1 MTKMLKKILNENN
14 FLNEILTILRS
25 GADSKTLNDRLSDYH
40 DNDIAEAFE
49 QLNENERKALY
60 PMLGAERI
68 SEIFSYIED
77 PDEYLRE
84 LGIDGAAQVLSL
96 MDSDD
101 AVDAMDDLDL
111 STRKRLVDL
120 MDDNSSHD
128 VKLIMSYSNDE
139 IGSLM
144 TTNYIV
150 IKNTLNVRQAMQ
162 ELISQAGEN
171 DNISTVYVTNKHDKF
186 FGAIDLKDLIVARAD
201 TPLSDIIMLSYPYVS
216 DHAKIDECIERL
228 KDYAED
234 SIPVIDGSKRLI
246 GVITAEDLMEA
257 SDEELSEDYAKL
269 GGLSEQEDLEE
280 STFVSVKK
288 RLPWLI
294 ILLFLG
300 IGVSSIVGIFETV
313 VAILPIVICF
323 QSLILD
329 MAGNVGTQSLAVT
342 IRVLAD
348 DQVSGADKLRL
359 VTKEMR
365 IGFFN
370 GLFLGIMAFMFI
382 GGYICIF
389 KHNPVHYAFL
399 ISGCVGLSLMVAMVI
414 SSLVGTL
421 IPIFFNK
428 IKIDPA
434 VASGPLITTVN
445 DLVAVISY
453 YGLVW
458 ILLINVLNMGG

>member
-14 FLNEILTILRS
+14 FLNEILTLLRS

-60 PMLGAERI
+60 PVLGAERI

-111 STRKRLVDL
+111 SMRKRLVDL

-128 VKLIMSYSNDE
+128 IKLIMSYSDDE

-186 FGAIDLKDLIVARAD
+186 FGAIDLKDLIIARAD

-399 ISGCVGLSLMVAMVI
+399 ISGCVGLSLIVAMVI

>member
-40 DNDIAEAFE
+40 GNDIAEAFE

-60 PMLGAERI
+60 PVLGAERI

-101 AVDAMDDLDL
+101 AVDAIDDLDL

-128 VKLIMSYSNDE
+128 VKLIMSYSDDE

-150 IKNTLNVRQAMQ
+150 IKNTLNIRQAMQ

-186 FGAIDLKDLIVARAD
+186 FGAIDLKDLIIARAD

-269 GGLSEQEDLEE
+269 GGLSEQEDLKE

-399 ISGCVGLSLMVAMVI
+399 ISGCVGLSLIVAMVI

>member
-1 MTKMLKKILNENN
+1 MTKMLKKILTENN
-14 FLNEILTILRS
+14 FLDEILTILRS
-25 GADSKTLNDRLSDYH
+25 GADSRTLNDRLSDYH

-60 PMLGAERI
+60 PVLGAERI

-120 MDDNSSHD
+120 MDDDSSHD
-128 VKLIMSYSNDE
+128 VKLIMSYSDDE

-421 IPIFFNK
+421 IPILFNK

>member
-40 DNDIAEAFE
+40 DNDIAEALE

-60 PMLGAERI
+60 PVLGAERI

-84 LGIDGAAQVLSL
+84 LGIDGAAHVLSL

-128 VKLIMSYSNDE
+128 VKLIMSYSDDE

-300 IGVSSIVGIFETV
+300 ICVSSIVGIFETV

>member
-14 FLNEILTILRS
+14 FSNEILTILRS
-25 GADSKTLNDRLSDYH
+25 GADSKTLSDRLSDYH

-60 PMLGAERI
+60 PVLGAERI

-120 MDDNSSHD
+120 MDNNSSHD
-128 VKLIMSYSNDE
+128 VKLIMSYSDDE

-269 GGLSEQEDLEE
+269 GGLSEQEDLAE

-329 MAGNVGTQSLAVT
+329 MAGNIGTQSLAVT

-359 VTKEMR
+359 VTKEIR

-421 IPIFFNK
+421 IPIFFNR

-458 ILLINVLNMGG
+458 VLLINVLNMGG

>member
-14 FLNEILTILRS
+14 FLNEILTLLRS

-60 PMLGAERI
+60 PVLGAERI

-111 STRKRLVDL
+111 SMRKRLVDL

-128 VKLIMSYSNDE
+128 IKLIMSYSDDE

-186 FGAIDLKDLIVARAD
+186 FGAIDLKDLIIARAD

-399 ISGCVGLSLMVAMVI
+399 ISGCVGLSLIVAMVI

-458 ILLINVLNMGG
+458 ILLINVLNMGR

>member
-1 MTKMLKKILNENN
+1 MTKILKKILNENN

-60 PMLGAERI
+60 PVLGAERI

-150 IKNTLNVRQAMQ
+150 IKTTLNVRQAMQ

-382 GGYICIF
+382 GVYICIF

>member
-60 PMLGAERI
+60 PVLGAERI

-111 STRKRLVDL
+111 SMRKRLVDL

-128 VKLIMSYSNDE
+128 IKLIMSYSDDE

-186 FGAIDLKDLIVARAD
+186 FGAIDLKDLIIARAD
-201 TPLSDIIMLSYPYVS
+201 TPLSYIIMLSYPYVS

-399 ISGCVGLSLMVAMVI
+399 ISGCVGLSLIVAMVI

>member
-60 PMLGAERI
+60 PVLGAERI

-128 VKLIMSYSNDE
+128 VKLIMSYSDDE

-171 DNISTVYVTNKHDKF
+171 DNISTVYVTNKHNKF

-359 VTKEMR
+359 VTKEIR

-421 IPIFFNK
+421 IPIFFNR

>member
-60 PMLGAERI
+60 PVLGAERI

-234 SIPVIDGSKRLI
+234 SIPIIDGSKRLI

-359 VTKEMR
+359 VTKEIR

-399 ISGCVGLSLMVAMVI
+399 ISGCVGLSLIVAMVI

>member
-60 PMLGAERI
+60 PVLGAERI

-128 VKLIMSYSNDE
+128 VKLIMSYSDDE

-186 FGAIDLKDLIVARAD
+186 FGAIDLKDLIIARAD

-359 VTKEMR
+359 VTKEIR

-389 KHNPVHYAFL
+389 KQNPVHYAFL
-399 ISGCVGLSLMVAMVI
+399 ISGCVGLSLIVAMVI

>member
-1 MTKMLKKILNENN
+1 MTKMLKKILNGNN

-40 DNDIAEAFE
+40 GNDIAEAFE

-60 PMLGAERI
+60 PVLGAERI

-101 AVDAMDDLDL
+101 AVDAIDDLDL

-128 VKLIMSYSNDE
+128 VKLIMSYSDDE

-150 IKNTLNVRQAMQ
+150 IKNTLNIRQAMQ

-186 FGAIDLKDLIVARAD
+186 FGAIDLKDLIIARAD

-359 VTKEMR
+359 VTKEIR

-399 ISGCVGLSLMVAMVI
+399 ISGCVGLSLIVAMVI

>member
-25 GADSKTLNDRLSDYH
+25 GVDSKTLNDRLSDYH
-40 DNDIAEAFE
+40 GNDIAEAFE

-60 PMLGAERI
+60 PVLGAERI

-111 STRKRLVDL
+111 SMRKRLVDL

-128 VKLIMSYSNDE
+128 IKLIMSYSDDE

-186 FGAIDLKDLIVARAD
+186 FGAIDLKDLIIARAD

-359 VTKEMR
+359 VTKEIR

-399 ISGCVGLSLMVAMVI
+399 ISGCVGLSLIVAMVI

>member
-25 GADSKTLNDRLSDYH
+25 GADSKTLSDRLSDYH

-60 PMLGAERI
+60 PVLGAERI

-120 MDDNSSHD
+120 MDNNSSHD
-128 VKLIMSYSNDE
+128 VKLIMSYSDDE

-370 GLFLGIMAFMFI
+370 GLCLGIMAFMFI
-382 GGYICIF
+382 GGYIWVF
-389 KHNPVHYAFL
+389 KHNPLYYSFL
-399 ISGCVGLSLMVAMVI
+399 ISGCVGLSLVVAMVI

-421 IPIFFNK
+421 IPIFFNR

-458 ILLINVLNMGG
+458 VLLINVLNMGG

>member
-60 PMLGAERI
+60 PVLGAERI

-128 VKLIMSYSNDE
+128 VKLIMSYSDYE

-186 FGAIDLKDLIVARAD
+186 FGAIDLKDLIIARAD

-359 VTKEMR
+359 VTKEIR

-399 ISGCVGLSLMVAMVI
+399 ISGCVGLSLIVAMVI

>member
-60 PMLGAERI
+60 PVLGAERI

-84 LGIDGAAQVLSL
+84 LGIDSAAQVLSL

-111 STRKRLVDL
+111 SMRKRLVDL

-150 IKNTLNVRQAMQ
+150 IKNTINVRQAMQ

-348 DQVSGADKLRL
+348 DQISGADKLRL

-389 KHNPVHYAFL
+389 KHNPAHYAFP

>member
-60 PMLGAERI
+60 PVLGAERI

-120 MDDNSSHD
+120 MDNNSSHD
-128 VKLIMSYSNDE
+128 VKLIMSYSDDE

-186 FGAIDLKDLIVARAD
+186 FGAIDLKNLIVARAD

-382 GGYICIF
+382 GGYIWVF
-389 KHNPVHYAFL
+389 KHNPLYYSFL
-399 ISGCVGLSLMVAMVI
+399 ISGCVGLSLVVAMVI

-421 IPIFFNK
+421 IPIFFNR

-458 ILLINVLNMGG
+458 VLLINVLNMGG

>member
-14 FLNEILTILRS
+14 FLNEILSILRS

-60 PMLGAERI
+60 PVLGAERI

-128 VKLIMSYSNDE
+128 VKLIMSYSDDE

-186 FGAIDLKDLIVARAD
+186 FGAIDLKDLIIARAD

-216 DHAKIDECIERL
+216 DHAKVDECIERL

-359 VTKEMR
+359 VTKEIR

-399 ISGCVGLSLMVAMVI
+399 ISGCVGLSLIVAMVI

>member
-60 PMLGAERI
+60 PVLGAERI

-111 STRKRLVDL
+111 SMRKRLVDL

-359 VTKEMR
+359 VTKEIR

>member
-60 PMLGAERI
+60 PVLGAERI

-150 IKNTLNVRQAMQ
+150 IKNTLNIRQAMQ

-186 FGAIDLKDLIVARAD
+186 FGAIDLKDLIIPRAD

-257 SDEELSEDYAKL
+257 SDEELNEDYAKL

-382 GGYICIF
+382 GVYICIF

-399 ISGCVGLSLMVAMVI
+399 ISGCVGLSLIVAMVI

>member
-40 DNDIAEAFE
+40 GNDIAEAFE

-60 PMLGAERI
+60 PVLGAERI

-111 STRKRLVDL
+111 SMRKRLVDL

-128 VKLIMSYSNDE
+128 IKLIMSYSDDE

-186 FGAIDLKDLIVARAD
+186 FGAIDLKDLIIARAD

-359 VTKEMR
+359 VTKEIR

-399 ISGCVGLSLMVAMVI
+399 ISGCVGLSLIVAMVI

-453 YGLVW
+453 YGLV
-458 ILLINVLNMGG
+458 

>member
-60 PMLGAERI
+60 PVLGAERI

-84 LGIDGAAQVLSL
+84 LGIDSAAQVLSL

-111 STRKRLVDL
+111 SMRKRLVDL

-348 DQVSGADKLRL
+348 DQISGADKLRL

-389 KHNPVHYAFL
+389 KHNPAHYAFP

>member
-60 PMLGAERI
+60 PVLGAERI

-128 VKLIMSYSNDE
+128 VKLIMSYSDDE

-186 FGAIDLKDLIVARAD
+186 FGAIDLKDLIIARAD

-300 IGVSSIVGIFETV
+300 ICVSSIVGIFETV

>member
-1 MTKMLKKILNENN
+1 MTKMLKKILTENN
-14 FLNEILTILRS
+14 FLDEILTILRS
-25 GADSKTLNDRLSDYH
+25 GADSRTLNDRLSDYH
-40 DNDIAEAFE
+40 DNDIAEVFE

-60 PMLGAERI
+60 PVLGAERI

-84 LGIDGAAQVLSL
+84 LGIDSAAQVLSL

-111 STRKRLVDL
+111 SMRKRLVDL

>member
-60 PMLGAERI
+60 PVLGAERI

-128 VKLIMSYSNDE
+128 VKLIMSYSDDE

-359 VTKEMR
+359 VTKEIR

-399 ISGCVGLSLMVAMVI
+399 ISGCIGLSLIVAMVI

>member
-40 DNDIAEAFE
+40 GNDIAEAFE

-60 PMLGAERI
+60 PVLGAERI

-186 FGAIDLKDLIVARAD
+186 FGAIDLKDLIIARAD

-370 GLFLGIMAFMFI
+370 GLFLGIMTFMFI

-399 ISGCVGLSLMVAMVI
+399 ISGCVGLSLIVAMVI

>member
-60 PMLGAERI
+60 PVLGAERI

-128 VKLIMSYSNDE
+128 VKLIMSYSDDE

-329 MAGNVGTQSLAVT
+329 MAGNIGTQSLAVT

-359 VTKEMR
+359 VTKEIR

-458 ILLINVLNMGG
+458 VLLINVLNMGG

>member
-60 PMLGAERI
+60 PVLGAERI

-111 STRKRLVDL
+111 SMRKRLVDL

-128 VKLIMSYSNDE
+128 IKLIMSYSDDE

-150 IKNTLNVRQAMQ
+150 IKNTLNIRQAMQ

-186 FGAIDLKDLIVARAD
+186 FGAIDLKDLIIARAD

-359 VTKEMR
+359 VTKEIR

-399 ISGCVGLSLMVAMVI
+399 ISGCVGLSLIVAMVI

>member
-60 PMLGAERI
+60 PVLGAERI

-111 STRKRLVDL
+111 SMRKRLVDL

-399 ISGCVGLSLMVAMVI
+399 ISGCVGLSLMVAMMI

>member
-60 PMLGAERI
+60 PVLGAERI

-84 LGIDGAAQVLSL
+84 LGIDSAAQVLSL

-111 STRKRLVDL
+111 SMRKRLVDL

-359 VTKEMR
+359 VTKEIR

>member
-1 MTKMLKKILNENN
+1 MTKMLKKILTENN
-14 FLNEILTILRS
+14 FLDEILTILRS
-25 GADSKTLNDRLSDYH
+25 GADSRTLNDRLSDYH
-40 DNDIAEAFE
+40 DNDIAEVFE

-60 PMLGAERI
+60 PVLGAERI

-120 MDDNSSHD
+120 MDDDSSHD
-128 VKLIMSYSNDE
+128 VKLIMSYSDDE

-421 IPIFFNK
+421 IPILFTK

>member
-25 GADSKTLNDRLSDYH
+25 GADSKTLSDRLSDYH

-60 PMLGAERI
+60 PVLGAERI

-120 MDDNSSHD
+120 MDNNSSHD

-171 DNISTVYVTNKHDKF
+171 ENIYTV
-186 FGAIDLKDLIVARAD
+186 
-201 TPLSDIIMLSYPYVS
+201 
-216 DHAKIDECIERL
+216 
-228 KDYAED
+228 
-234 SIPVIDGSKRLI
+234 
-246 GVITAEDLMEA
+246 
-257 SDEELSEDYAKL
+257 
-269 GGLSEQEDLEE
+269 
-280 STFVSVKK
+280 
-288 RLPWLI
+288 
-294 ILLFLG
+294 
-300 IGVSSIVGIFETV
+300 
-313 VAILPIVICF
+313 
-323 QSLILD
+323 
-329 MAGNVGTQSLAVT
+329 
-342 IRVLAD
+342 
-348 DQVSGADKLRL
+348 
-359 VTKEMR
+359 
-365 IGFFN
+365 
-370 GLFLGIMAFMFI
+370 
-382 GGYICIF
+382 
-389 KHNPVHYAFL
+389 
-399 ISGCVGLSLMVAMVI
+399 
-414 SSLVGTL
+414 
-421 IPIFFNK
+421 
-428 IKIDPA
+428 
-434 VASGPLITTVN
+434 
-445 DLVAVISY
+445 
-453 YGLVW
+453 
-458 ILLINVLNMGG
+458 

>member
-60 PMLGAERI
+60 PVLGAERI

-128 VKLIMSYSNDE
+128 VKLIMSYSDDE

-186 FGAIDLKDLIVARAD
+186 FGAIDLKDLIIARAD

-359 VTKEMR
+359 VTKEIR

-428 IKIDPA
+428 IKVDPA

>member
-40 DNDIAEAFE
+40 GNDIAEAFE

-60 PMLGAERI
+60 PVLGAERI

-101 AVDAMDDLDL
+101 AVDAIDDLDL

-128 VKLIMSYSNDE
+128 VKLIMSYSDDE

-150 IKNTLNVRQAMQ
+150 IKNTLNIRQAMQ

-186 FGAIDLKDLIVARAD
+186 FGAIDLKDLIIARAD

-359 VTKEMR
+359 VSKEMR

-399 ISGCVGLSLMVAMVI
+399 ISGCVGLSLIVAMVI

>member
-14 FLNEILTILRS
+14 FSNEILTILRS
-25 GADSKTLNDRLSDYH
+25 GADSKTLSDRLSDYH

-60 PMLGAERI
+60 PVLGAERI

-120 MDDNSSHD
+120 MDNNSSHD
-128 VKLIMSYSNDE
+128 VKLIMSYSDDE

-348 DQVSGADKLRL
+348 DQVSGTEKLRL

-399 ISGCVGLSLMVAMVI
+399 ISGCVGLSLIVAMVI

-458 ILLINVLNMGG
+458 VLLINVLNMGG

>member
-14 FLNEILTILRS
+14 FLDEILTILRS
-25 GADSKTLNDRLSDYH
+25 GADSRTLNDRLSDYH

-49 QLNENERKALY
+49 QLNEDERKALY
-60 PMLGAERI
+60 PVLGAERI

-120 MDDNSSHD
+120 MDDDSSHD
-128 VKLIMSYSNDE
+128 VKLIMSYSDDE

-421 IPIFFNK
+421 IPILFNK

>member
-40 DNDIAEAFE
+40 GNDIAEAFE

-60 PMLGAERI
+60 PVLGAERI

-101 AVDAMDDLDL
+101 AVDAIDDLDL

-128 VKLIMSYSNDE
+128 VKLIMSYSDDE

-150 IKNTLNVRQAMQ
+150 IKNTLNIRQAMQ

-186 FGAIDLKDLIVARAD
+186 FGAIDLKDLIIARAD

-389 KHNPVHYAFL
+389 KHNPVHFAFL
-399 ISGCVGLSLMVAMVI
+399 ISVCVGLSLIVAIVI

>member
-1 MTKMLKKILNENN
+1 MTKMLKKILTENN

-60 PMLGAERI
+60 PVLGAERI

-77 PDEYLRE
+77 PDEYLWE
-84 LGIDGAAQVLSL
+84 LGIDSAAQVLSL

-162 ELISQAGEN
+162 EFISQAGEN

>member
-60 PMLGAERI
+60 PVLGAERI

-128 VKLIMSYSNDE
+128 VKLIMSYSDDE

-171 DNISTVYVTNKHDKF
+171 DNISTVYVTNKHNKF

-359 VTKEMR
+359 VTKEIR

-421 IPIFFNK
+421 IPIFFNR

-458 ILLINVLNMGG
+458 VLLINVLNMGG